1 MAKKNAPVD
10 TVAGVSGVSVLQLY
24 GGVDKAQVAL
34 LSSILSSGGDLPPM
48 VYCDRVEIPE
58 KFRKSVESQSDFF
71 RKKKKKLSVPVLNL
85 PAGSVII
92 DGLHRLSAYATAGL
106 TPPSPVWGDWAET
119 DRKNGQSLAKRTPA
133 GKFLA
138 FFRRLGESDL
148 GTQEECKLF
157 CQPPTQGEA
166 QRCHGLLRA
175 LRLATQNPTEEM
187 ALVVG
192 SISDNGIASKLAN
205 TAQAVLSITPLES
218 WKNLYSDS
226 KKAEKQEKKKKE
238 EEAVKFIL
246 AEAEEKFN
254 SWLLARGVDLP
265 ALRAEYLA
273 SSATPATP
281 ATV

>member
-10 TVAGVSGVSVLQLY
+10 TVAGVSGVSVLQIY

-48 VYCDRVEIPE
+48 VYCNFTEIPAN
-58 KFRKSVESQSDFF
+58 FRKSVESQSDFF
-71 RKKKKKLSVPVLNL
+71 RRTKQKLSVPVLDL

-92 DGLHRLSAYATAGL
+92 DGLHRLSAYASTGL
-106 TPPSPVWGDWAET
+106 TPPTTIWGDWAET

-138 FFRRLGESDL
+138 FFRRLGESAL
-148 GTQEECKLF
+148 GTQEESKIY
-157 CQPPTQGEA
+157 CQPPTAGES

-175 LRLATQNPTEEM
+175 LRLATLSPTEEM

-205 TAQAVLSITPLES
+205 TAQAVLAITPLES
-218 WKNLYSDS
+218 WKNLYSDP
-226 KKAEKQEKKKKE
+226 KKAEREEKKRKE

-246 AEAEEKFN
+246 SEAEEKFN
-254 SWLLARGVDLP
+254 AWLRTRGVDLP

-273 SSATPATP
+273 SSAT
-281 ATV
+281 V